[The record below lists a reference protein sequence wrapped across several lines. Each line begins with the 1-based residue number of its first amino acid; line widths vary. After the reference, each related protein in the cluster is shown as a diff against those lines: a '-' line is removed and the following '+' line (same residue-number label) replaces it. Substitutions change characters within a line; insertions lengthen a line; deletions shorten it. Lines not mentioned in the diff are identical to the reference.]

1 MKNRW
6 MKLLCLC
13 LAACLLVGVLAG
25 CDGKKDQES
34 AQPSESAPVESA
46 PVDYSK
52 YNAYID
58 LADEMAEMEEV
69 LNVYFQNVAYEETF
83 LVVEGGDYAN
93 IKEAVQFYTG
103 LSYTAEKALEYA
115 NEEPAYPEADAAVL
129 ALGDSVKEVMDALDH
144 LGSYMRFDEYVDD
157 SMARAPEI
165 HAELWAALQ
174 TYDAHYPEFLNALSA
189 LDDQTDEENM
199 ELLKESGQNILYH
212 SRLFMRAGEAIQ
224 NEVWNQ
230 LAAAVEDAPETED
243 LALPAIDMAA
253 LAPMVEEFNTA
264 YNDLTAALGDQDE
277 LEMVPAFVGDHAENI
292 QSIYKNRV
300 DGLYV
305 KMGELVQAM
314 NEGSEYIQALEDVD
328 GAMSD
333 LISVYNNVI

>member
-6 MKLLCLC
+6 MKLLCLT

-212 SRLFMRAGEAIQ
+212 SRLFLRAGEAIQ

-333 LISVYNNVI
+333 LISAYNNVI

>member
-6 MKLLCLC
+6 MKLLCLT

-333 LISVYNNVI
+333 LISAYNNVI

>member
-58 LADEMAEMEEV
+58 LADEMAEMEGV